1 MPAKS
6 RRKGNISEKR
16 AKAFL
21 ESLGFIVQPKA
32 PDTRFIHNEIYGCFD
47 GIAYDPHADSFF
59 CYQVKTKTDRSVNS
73 TIREF
78 REKVLEA
85 FSKVPERILILFV
98 DEESLDLYKSTREGE
113 FIKLSSNPI
122 DKEGRSIV

>member
-21 ESLGFIVQPKA
+21 ESLAFIVQPKA
-32 PDTRFIHNEIYGCFD
+32 PDTRFTHNELYSCFD
-47 GIAYDPHADSFF
+47 GIAYDPHADRFL

-78 REKVLEA
+78 RKKVLEA

-98 DEESLDLYKSTREGE
+98 DEESLDLHTSTRDGE
-113 FIKLSSNPI
+113 FIKLSSSPI
-122 DKEGRSIV
+122 DKEGKSLA